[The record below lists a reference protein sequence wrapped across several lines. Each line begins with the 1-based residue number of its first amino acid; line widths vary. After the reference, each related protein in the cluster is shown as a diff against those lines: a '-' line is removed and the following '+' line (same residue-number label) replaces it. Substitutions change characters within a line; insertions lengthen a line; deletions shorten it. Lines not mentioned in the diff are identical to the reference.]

1 MFLGRKTYL
10 PWSFVARAES
20 ALARA
25 KHDSRGSVVM
35 DGDEGSRRR
44 QEVLHVVPAP
54 GGVIEG

>member
-1 MFLGRKTYL
+1 
-10 PWSFVARAES
+10 VARAES

-35 DGDEGSRRR
+35 DADEGSRRR

-54 GGVIEG
+54 GGAIEG